1 MGNPMNFVSKISV
14 GVKEL
19 VREPAE
25 GLKEGKGEMIVGVGR
40 GVQSF
45 FGGVLGGVT
54 GSVSTILNTLY
65 SLVKEMTGGDDLR
78 TEKPENFT
86 QGVYMSIYG
95 VGHELVHGI
104 SGIVVKPY

>member
-1 MGNPMNFVSKISV
+1 MNFVSKISD

-40 GVQSF
+40 GVQSL
-45 FGGVLGGVT
+45 FGGVLGGIT
-54 GSVSTILNTLY
+54 GTTSTILNSMY
-65 SLVKEMTGGDDLR
+65 SLLKEMTGGDDLR

-86 QGVYMSIYG
+86 
-95 VGHELVHGI
+95 
-104 SGIVVKPY
+104 